1 MKNDTS
7 NLFFIGNYKKVIS
20 GYQKAKTKVFDPYVL
35 GAFSFSGQI
44 DEAELHFAKFKKHLS
59 PSDLAKVYF
68 FLVIGWTRHSQYDK
82 AKQYLYL
89 LFKLRRQVKTSEDR
103 FFLFQSF
110 GFYRHLGCRF
120 NKSHLWSK
128 LSQKY
133 SFNAEFLW
141 GQILAYDLLGHSQA
155 QTGVIQQG
163 LKNLAQA
170 QNLAN
175 LLKLYQT
182 ARTLEISIL
191 CYRGQFGLDPQNI
204 ITRLEKSLRL
214 SKIQDSYSKSNLI
227 LELCRQYTLRGQL
240 KKAAHLL
247 FKSQEQILAV
257 GHRRQKALYFLRHAY
272 LNYYWHKEQESLRL
286 LAEAEKQLDLN
297 LDLSILAQ
305 IIELQLQI
313 QPNNKVIQ
321 QDLKKLHEQ
330 IGHADNNPED
340 HLGQLLKSALNFENE
355 KSLDLI
361 HEILDSECFIL
372 LRNLKAVQ
380 YNRCLVMDL
389 LPGSLTFIDQEE
401 IVHIN
406 ECLTL
411 TLKKALTLLSEGEVS
426 KENFIEKLWG
436 YNYDPLRHDASVYA
450 LINRLKKMFAQKKN
464 WIELS
469 PNAYHLKPSTQVVVY
484 TPTVIQPVSTIQNIL
499 PQIETYQTSQLNL
512 RQLKALHYLKEHDS
526 LSVKLYSKLFAVTAL
541 TANRDLTGL
550 WQNKYIERIGR
561 GRATVYVTNII
572 TSA

>member
-1 MKNDTS
+1 MNIDTA
-7 NLFFIGNYKKVIS
+7 NLFFTGNYKKVIS
-20 GYQKAKTKVFDPYVL
+20 SYQKAKTKLFDPYVL

-44 DEAELHFAKFKKHLS
+44 NEAELYFAKFKKNLT

-89 LFKLRRQVKTSEDR
+89 LFNLRRKIKTSEDR

-120 NKSHLWSK
+120 NKSLLWSK
-128 LSQKY
+128 LSQKH

-141 GQILAYDLLGHSQA
+141 GQILAYDLLGHSQV
-155 QTGVIQQG
+155 QTSFIQQG

-170 QNLAN
+170 QNLAS
-175 LLKLYQT
+175 LLKLSQT

-204 ITRLEKSLRL
+204 SARLEKSLRL
-214 SKIQDSYSKSNLI
+214 SKTQDSYSKSNLI

-240 KKAAHLL
+240 KKSSQLL
-247 FKSQEQILAV
+247 LKSQEQILAV
-257 GHRRQKALYFLRHAY
+257 GHRRQKALYFLRQAH
-272 LNYYWHKEQESLRL
+272 LNYYWRKEQESLRL
-286 LAEAEKQLDLN
+286 LTEAERQLDLN

-305 IIELQLQI
+305 IKELQSLM

-321 QDLKKLHEQ
+321 QEIKKLHEQ
-330 IGHADNNPED
+330 IGHTENNPED
-340 HLGQLLKSALNFENE
+340 HLGQLLKESKNFKNE
-355 KSLDLI
+355 KSLDLV
-361 HEILDSECFIL
+361 HKILDSECFIL
-372 LRNLKAVQ
+372 LHDLKASQ
-380 YNRCLVMDL
+380 YSRCLVMDL

-450 LINRLKKMFAQKKN
+450 LINRLKKMFAQKKD

-469 PNAYHLKPSTQVVVY
+469 SNAYHLKPATEVVMY
-484 TPTVIQPVSTIQNIL
+484 AAAIAQPVSSIQNIL
-499 PQIETYQTSQLNL
+499 PQTATDLAAQLNL
-512 RQLKALHYLKEHDS
+512 RQLKALHYLNENES
-526 LSVKLYSKLFAVTAL
+526 LSVKLYSKIFAVTAI
-541 TANRDLTGL
+541 TANRDLTSL
-550 WQNKYIERIGR
+550 WQNNYIQRIGR
-561 GRATVYVTNII
+561 GRATVYVTKV
-572 TSA
+572 

>member
-1 MKNDTS
+1 MHNDS
-7 NLFFIGNYKKVIS
+7 ANLFFTGNYKKVIS
-20 GYQKAKTKVFDPYVL
+20 SYQKAKTKIFDPYVL

-44 DEAELHFAKFKKHLS
+44 NEAELYFAKFKKNLT

-89 LFKLRRQVKTSEDR
+89 LFNLRRKIKTPEDR

-120 NKSHLWSK
+120 NKSLLWSK
-128 LSQKY
+128 LSQKH

-141 GQILAYDLLGHSQA
+141 GQILAYDLLGHSQV
-155 QTGVIQQG
+155 QTSFIQQG

-170 QNLAN
+170 QNLAS
-175 LLKLYQT
+175 LLKLSQT

-204 ITRLEKSLRL
+204 ASRLEKSLRL
-214 SKIQDSYSKSNLI
+214 SKTQDSYSKSNLI

-240 KKAAHLL
+240 KKASQLL
-247 FKSQEQILAV
+247 LKSQEQILAV
-257 GHRRQKALYFLRHAY
+257 GHRRQKALYFLRQAH
-272 LNYYWHKEQESLRL
+272 LNYYWRKEQESLRL
-286 LAEAEKQLDLN
+286 LTEAERQLDLN

-305 IIELQLQI
+305 IKELQSQM
-313 QPNNKVIQ
+313 QPNNKAIQ
-321 QDLKKLHEQ
+321 QEIKKLHEQ
-330 IGHADNNPED
+330 IGHTENNPED
-340 HLGQLLKSALNFENE
+340 HLGQLLKEAKNFKNE
-355 KSLDLI
+355 KSLDLV
-361 HEILDSECFIL
+361 HKILDSECFIL
-372 LRNLKAVQ
+372 LHDLKASQ
-380 YNRCLVMDL
+380 YSRCLVMDL

-436 YNYDPLRHDASVYA
+436 YKYDPLRHDASVYA
-450 LINRLKKMFAQKKN
+450 LINRLKKMFAQKKD

-469 PNAYHLKPSTQVVVY
+469 SNAYHLKPATEVVMY
-484 TPTVIQPVSTIQNIL
+484 AAAIPQPVSSIQNIL
-499 PQIETYQTSQLNL
+499 PQTATDLAAQLNL
-512 RQLKALHYLKEHDS
+512 RQLKALHYLNENES
-526 LSVKLYSKLFAVTAL
+526 LSVKLYSKIFAVTAI
-541 TANRDLTGL
+541 TANRDLTSL
-550 WQNKYIERIGR
+550 WQNNYIQRIGR
-561 GRATVYVTNII
+561 GRATVYVTKV
-572 TSA
+572 